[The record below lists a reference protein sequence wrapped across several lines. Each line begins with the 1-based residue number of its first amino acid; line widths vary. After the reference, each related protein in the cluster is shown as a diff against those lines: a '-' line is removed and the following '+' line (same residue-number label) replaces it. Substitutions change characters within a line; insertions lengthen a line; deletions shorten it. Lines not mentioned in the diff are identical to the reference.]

1 LDQSEGIR
9 MVQVQSS
16 DSQLLQ
22 LHRESDSMGLDEVHL
37 ETRLPKSQE
46 QFLRGSVLSFL
57 SPIRDL

>member
-1 LDQSEGIR
+1 

-16 DSQLLQ
+16 DNRLLQ
-22 LHRESDSMGLDEVHL
+22 LHRESDPKGLDVVHL

-46 QFLRGSVLSFL
+46 QFLRGSVLSFF